1 MVVVVL
7 YKMFKWSYI
16 KKYVVVFLK
25 NIYNGNFFKQEC
37 GLPFTFHLF
46 S

>member
-16 KKYVVVFLK
+16 KKYVVDFWKKLYSVEFLK
-25 NIYNGNFFKQEC
+25 
-37 GLPFTFHLF
+37 
-46 S
+46 